1 MDELLASLQEE
12 KTRFENLSQS
22 ARDAGVMAS
31 KTINEYDGKLDKL
44 EQRLEKQQTT
54 IERNNKHLNHGK
66 RMGQFIESYNLR
78 AKNKELLDDVKKYIA
93 MEKTK
98 MDEERK
104 QRSIEKKIKSQ
115 AEHAEKKERKKGA
128 IKIGSLVRLQNTRQ
142 TGTVIDLEKEQ
153 ATVAIG
159 IFKTKVDLS
168 KLDFIQ

>member
-1 MDELLASLQEE
+1 MGQ
-12 KTRFENLSQS
+12 F
-22 ARDAGVMAS
+22 
-31 KTINEYDGKLDKL
+31 
-44 EQRLEKQQTT
+44 
-54 IERNNKHLNHGK
+54 IESY
-66 RMGQFIESYNLR
+66 GQFIESYNLR

-159 IFKTKVDLS
+159 IFKTKIDLS